1 MLLQK
6 CVMSHCYA
14 QATELIMG
22 PKNLVADCAK
32 FIVIAH
38 AWGIIGYRIHQL
50 LRAQSRAIPTMYG
63 PQYDQNVFEVVLSL
77 FLYSSNKI
85 RKPQNEHLNIFC
97 QNLNG
102 Q

>member
-1 MLLQK
+1 MVLQK
-6 CVMSHCYA
+6 CVLSHCYA

-63 PQYDQNVFEVVLSL
+63 TQWGQTIFEFEQFFTSTI
-77 FLYSSNKI
+77 S
-85 RKPQNEHLNIFC
+85 
-97 QNLNG
+97 
-102 Q
+102 